1 MPLPEK
7 IRQRHF
13 CFAKK
18 GTQPI
23 GESRKAVFL
32 FFYGSLL

>member
-1 MPLPEK
+1 MPLPEE
-7 IRQRHF
+7 IGQRHF

-32 FFYGSLL
+32 FFYELLL